1 MLYLYRINVIIITSI
16 ICIKF
21 IIQII
26 HIYSLTLIIM
36 NKLFSLISLNINYDI
51 PGIPIVKY

>member
-1 MLYLYRINVIIITSI
+1 MLYLYKINVIIITSI

-26 HIYSLTLIIM
+26 HI
-36 NKLFSLISLNINYDI
+36 FFDINYNEQI
-51 PGIPIVKY
+51 I